1 MQRSRS
7 WQPYVEGKN
16 GNKNFRQARIYFF
29 RDKRAVFACNCKF
42 ANLTQYNMQYI
53 PCNSAF
59 LAQETMFLTKKKL
72 SFYHFSFST
81 KFLLFSIILYYSPLI
96 FFSISTMF
104 LIIVHHFFS
113 PSPPNFCLLKI
124 SDQYEISQTF
134 LGKFVLASS
143 LVISHY
149 LLQTGPSRFT
159 RQAKSVYN
167 NTNSFA

>member
-59 LAQETMFLTKKKL
+59 LAQETMFLTKKKTFFL
-72 SFYHFSFST
+72 PFFFLHQVLIILYHSLLFSTNFFLHLHHVPYYCPPFFFSFST
-81 KFLLFSIILYYSPLI
+81 KFLFVENFRSIWNLANLSRTICSCIIFSNITLPFANRPFPIY
-96 FFSISTMF
+96 
-104 LIIVHHFFS
+104 
-113 PSPPNFCLLKI
+113 
-124 SDQYEISQTF
+124 
-134 LGKFVLASS
+134 
-143 LVISHY
+143 
-149 LLQTGPSRFT
+149 QTGKKRI
-159 RQAKSVYN
+159 
-167 NTNSFA
+167 

>member
-1 MQRSRS
+1 
-7 WQPYVEGKN
+7 
-16 GNKNFRQARIYFF
+16 
-29 RDKRAVFACNCKF
+29 
-42 ANLTQYNMQYI
+42 MQYI

-134 LGKFVLASS
+134 LGQFVLASS

-167 NTNSFA
+167 NTNSFAQEKLAQKRIKNVIILEVQGALRAPTSSLRPFGPP